1 MWPYIK
7 QLGCTLDTSPLH
19 RGRSKPGEADS
30 PEDTA
35 SRHSRE
41 PGRGSAAEY
50 DHAVIFI
57 LDFSAQ
63 EP

>member
-7 QLGCTLDTSPLH
+7 QLGCTLDTSSLH

-35 SRHSRE
+35 SRHRT
-41 PGRGSAAEY
+41 GSASWFNPKKFEK
-50 DHAVIFI
+50 
-57 LDFSAQ
+57 
-63 EP
+63 